1 MTDDMPYMFNRNTG
15 LNRTGVIA
23 GALMLAVSLSG
34 APAAVAQD
42 AGATPVALQEELA
55 DLTMEETLLL
65 PQVPQKQKQYIKEYM
80 LREARALQKL
90 GYTVETMRQGEV
102 VVATVPCGRLFLPND
117 TTLMPSAGNELKHF
131 LPYFRTPGKFKVIL
145 AVHSDDTGSEPYLY
159 SLTEKRVLALYDYFD
174 AHAAQTENLMG
185 YPLGP
190 SEPRSQPQGGD
201 FHRAWPGACQRGQK
215 REIKQIY
222 NENQQI
228 NHCFLP
234 WQKNSKTSPSEPT
247 TTRSGTTTW

>member
-55 DLTMEETLLL
+55 ELTMEETLLL
-65 PQVPQKQKQYIKEYM
+65 PQVPQKQKPYIKEYM

-190 SEPRSQPQGGD
+190 SEPLKPNTSIASRGANRRVEI
-201 FHRAWPGACQRGQK
+201 FIVPGPV
-215 REIKQIY
+215 
-222 NENQQI
+222 
-228 NHCFLP
+228 LV
-234 WQKNSKTSPSEPT
+234 SEAK
-247 TTRSGTTTW
+247 SGR

>member
-1 MTDDMPYMFNRNTG
+1 MNDNMPYMFNRNTG

-42 AGATPVALQEELA
+42 AVAAPVALQEELA
-55 DLTMEETLLL
+55 ELTMETLLL

-131 LPYFRTPGKFKVIL
+131 LPYF
-145 AVHSDDTGSEPYLY
+145 
-159 SLTEKRVLALYDYFD
+159 
-174 AHAAQTENLMG
+174 
-185 YPLGP
+185 
-190 SEPRSQPQGGD
+190 
-201 FHRAWPGACQRGQK
+201 
-215 REIKQIY
+215 
-222 NENQQI
+222 
-228 NHCFLP
+228 
-234 WQKNSKTSPSEPT
+234 
-247 TTRSGTTTW
+247 